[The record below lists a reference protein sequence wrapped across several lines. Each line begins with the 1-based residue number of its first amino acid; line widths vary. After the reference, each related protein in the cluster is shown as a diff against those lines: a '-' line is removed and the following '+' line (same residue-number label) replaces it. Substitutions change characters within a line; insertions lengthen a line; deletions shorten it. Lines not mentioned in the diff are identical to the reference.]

1 MILKQDIYMWQENKY
16 LLQMNLNME
25 EMFYKQNNINKIS
38 NYNNYLIEMKY
49 KDRKKRINLKK
60 QNKFL
65 II

>member
-1 MILKQDIYMWQENKY
+1 
-16 LLQMNLNME
+16 ME

-49 KDRKKRINLKK
+49 KNRKKRINLKK

>member
-1 MILKQDIYMWQENKY
+1 
-16 LLQMNLNME
+16 MNLNME

-49 KDRKKRINLKK
+49 KNRKKRINLKK